1 MTVFQKG
8 LYAKIVQ
15 VSKFSSA
22 NCRRLLNHLVIEH
35 TTDQQLNVL
44 HGLDVVTNKKNESL
58 EKKKRKLKIDFWLL
72 FMVSGFYA
80 WLLFETNLA
89 GSKVGVFKC
98 SSNARWAKVSCKW
111 LSQISVFILFSKKK
125 NPIYMQHFDYN

>member
-58 EKKKRKLKIDFWLL
+58 EKKKRKLKIDF
-72 FMVSGFYA
+72 
-80 WLLFETNLA
+80 
-89 GSKVGVFKC
+89 
-98 SSNARWAKVSCKW
+98 
-111 LSQISVFILFSKKK
+111 
-125 NPIYMQHFDYN
+125 